1 MRTLS
6 LVLLCCVTLLFFNC
20 KKPKKTTDDLTILTE
35 NFIGSV
41 WRCTNGAGVDEENAY
56 NELRFV
62 TATRV
67 EGWVFIRE
75 EERLEMFFE
84 ATYTRENKTLTI
96 TAEGESFTAT
106 LNDKNELITNIDD
119 SGECAYV
126 KQ

>member
-1 MRTLS
+1 MKTLS
-6 LVLLCCVTLLFFNC
+6 LVLLCCVSLLFFNC
-20 KKPKKTTDDLTILTE
+20 RKPKKTTDDPKILTE

-41 WRCTNGAGVDEENAY
+41 WRCTKGAGVDEENAY
-56 NELRFV
+56 NELRFI

-67 EGWVFIRE
+67 EGWVFVRE

-96 TAEGESFTAT
+96 TAEGESFTAS
-106 LNDKNELITNIDD
+106 LNDKNELVTDIDD

>member
-1 MRTLS
+1 M
-6 LVLLCCVTLLFFNC
+6 
-20 KKPKKTTDDLTILTE
+20 
-35 NFIGSV
+35 

-67 EGWVFIRE
+67 EGWAFISE
-75 EERLEMFFE
+75 EKRLEMFFE

-96 TAEGESFTAT
+96 SAEGESFTAT

-119 SGECAYV
+119 VGECAYV